1 MSTAGENGAFGG
13 ADVFLDHVWRW
24 SLYSHGARIRAV
36 RLYISYGRATAATIR
51 ELGYPSAR
59 MLRAWYREFV
69 ESDDLHQDYR
79 RKAKYSNEQKQRA
92 VEHYCRHGRCISRT
106 AAMLGYPNRET
117 LKMWIDELRPGARK
131 VCIRRESTVSFSDEQ
146 KRRAVIDLCS
156 REGSA
161 AAIAEDVRVGRPSL
175 YAWKNEPARRRGAC
189 SHGNEW

>member
-1 MSTAGENGAFGG
+1 
-13 ADVFLDHVWRW
+13 
-24 SLYSHGARIRAV
+24 LYSHGARIRAV

-79 RKAKYSNEQKQRA
+79 RKAKYSNEQKRRA

-131 VCIRRESTVSFSDEQ
+131 VCIRRGSTVSFSDEQ

-161 AAIAEDVRVGRPSL
+161 AAISRGRGGKQAQPVCVEER
-175 YAWKNEPARRRGAC
+175 AARRRGAC